1 MEREEINT
9 MEENLEYNKK
19 DYNNSF
25 KKLIMSIGG
34 FSLSAGMLTLITIS
48 PLPLI
53 AKVPLTILVCTALTI
68 CDCIRVDSNKKY
80 NELKELKKLNTEVSN
95 EETEENEVEKEN
107 TKKPS
112 LFSRLFKKHKKSKE
126 EEQLPLPQEEVENNN
141 EDIELEPKK
150 KKNIFKR
157 AIQSLKQAKR
167 NKEAPFDEEELSAV
181 ESKKAERK
189 AERKAKRTER
199 KAERKAKRDQRKA
212 ERIARKAERK
222 AKKIKTET
230 LPLPSEDEDM
240 QIEKPIINYSFTKN
254 GPQIAEIDL
263 SNIHTEPGLYIEPQY
278 FGFENDPADVKHFVV
293 NRNDEEVNNYV
304 AEEIENV
311 TGVKAMYVDYNVE
324 DEEKRVYMLTR

>member
-19 DYNNSF
+19 DYNNSL

-53 AKVPLTILVCTALTI
+53 VKVPLTILACTALTI
-68 CDCIRVDSNKKY
+68 CDCIRVDSHKKY

-141 EDIELEPKK
+141 EDIELETKK

-167 NKEAPFDEEELSAV
+167 NKEAPLDEEELSAV
-181 ESKKAERK
+181 ENKK
-189 AERKAKRTER
+189 AERKAKRKAK
-199 KAERKAKRDQRKA
+199 KAERK
-212 ERIARKAERK
+212 ARKAERK

-324 DEEKRVYMLTR
+324 DEKKRVYMLTR